1 MTDGLPQIAFGGDR
15 ALSVRVLEF
24 LLSAGCVPRCLLLP
38 EPGKASHDV
47 ELAAVFRKAGGSQI
61 HRGRE
66 IFSARALQC
75 LRDAELDYIVLVH
88 LQLMIPP
95 EMLAVPRHGVLNLHP
110 AYLPHNRGWHT
121 PSWAILD
128 GTPFGATLHFLDERI
143 DCGDIVHQRQLDVEP
158 ADTADSLYRKAL
170 DLEFEVFREAWPA
183 LAARTYQR
191 RPQPPA
197 DAFGAPQGRTRGS
210 AATRPGGRLHPRP
223 VSHEAAGADH
233 QPARRG
239 LLLRRAREEV
249 PGTGAHR
256 SRLM

>member
-128 GTPFGATLHFLDERI
+128 GTPFGATLHFMDERI

-197 DAFGAPQGRTRGS
+197 DGS
-210 AATRPGGRLHPRP
+210 AHRKAELAGVQQLDLEAVCTPGQLVTRLRALTTNRLD
-223 VSHEAAGADH
+223 EACYF
-233 QPARRG
+233 
-239 LLLRRAREEV
+239 EECGKKYRVQVRIV
-249 PGTGAHR
+249 PD
-256 SRLM
+256 